1 MYNSCWGLKE
11 NPFSLSPD
19 PAFFYRSQQHEEAF
33 ANLIYGV
40 ESRKGFIALTGEVG
54 TGKTTVLECLRDCLR
69 ERKIGY
75 ITVANSRLSP
85 QEFFEL
91 IACELRCEG
100 SSKAEVLSALNQL
113 LVQEAEAGRTMVL
126 IVDEAQNLE
135 RDVLEEI
142 RLLGNLEDRYG
153 KLLQIVLAGQPEL
166 DRKLDAPDLR
176 QLKQRI
182 VLRCTLRPL
191 TEKETLEYV
200 ATRLERA
207 GMPGQRVF
215 PPHVLTEI
223 HRVAQGVPRVINAI
237 CDNLLVMTCALRQQV
252 ATIQMLAKVGEQMRL
267 DGFSGA
273 SEIGP
278 AADPAESAAITR
290 YKSEWT
296 REPRFVRSELPI
308 APAVAAGV
316 TLKPLPPL
324 PRRHRRAVRFVWT
337 VAAVVAAL
345 GGLTLAAANDL
356 WGIRQFVPDLWPQ
369 VTSAHFALPES
380 ASPQS
385 TSLQPTSKP
394 STSEPRWRQP
404 TPSAA
409 PLGAKTPRIE
419 TPPGALPSW
428 RQLNAKAYPPPTRKP
443 VETSKA
449 PTPEPLRL
457 PAFKPAQTF
466 APSPGIALATP
477 QSEPAPRRDP
487 EVVVDPTPAPQV
499 IEPAPPAAPPPPP
512 PRFTGG
518 WSYPSNG
525 RFYGAEPEFVE
536 LAIREDNGHLMGG
549 LSVRFKPA
557 SGGGSELLQFGFSG
571 DLRSA
576 SIQTFSLETK
586 NGDRGTIEL
595 IPGSAPNTLEVN
607 FHTRRSDGRT
617 QSGNMILVKR
627 AASSL

>member
-33 ANLIYGV
+33 ANLIFGV

-54 TGKTTVLECLRDCLR
+54 TGKTMVLECLRDSLR
-69 ERKIGY
+69 ERDIGY
-75 ITVANSRLSP
+75 ITVANSRLSA

-91 IACELRCEG
+91 IACELRCGG

-182 VLRCTLRPL
+182 VIRCSLRPL

-200 ATRLERA
+200 ATRMERA
-207 GMPGQRVF
+207 GMPGQTVF
-215 PPHVLTEI
+215 PPRVLTEI

-237 CDNLLVMTCALRQQV
+237 CDNLLVMTCALGKQV
-252 ATIQMLAKVGEQMRL
+252 ATTQMLAKVGDEMRL

-273 SEIGP
+273 SEIRPP
-278 AADPAESAAITR
+278 ADSEESAAITR

-296 REPRFVRSELPI
+296 RGPRFVRSELPI
-308 APAVAAGV
+308 APALAAGV
-316 TLKPLPPL
+316 AVKPLPPL
-324 PRRHRRAVRFVWT
+324 PSRPRRAVRLLWIA
-337 VAAVVAAL
+337 AAVVAAL

-356 WGIRQFVPDLWPQ
+356 WGIRQFVLGIWPQ
-369 VTSAHFALPES
+369 VTSAHFTLPEYT
-380 ASPQS
+380 SPQPK
-385 TSLQPTSKP
+385 L
-394 STSEPRWRQP
+394 EPRRTRTE
-404 TPSAA
+404 TPRTAA
-409 PLGAKTPRIE
+409 PARPYLKA
-419 TPPGALPSW
+419 
-428 RQLNAKAYPPPTRKP
+428 NADPLPTRKP
-443 VETSKA
+443 FERPQAPIPEPPSITAPNLEPSPA
-449 PTPEPLRL
+449 PTVP
-457 PAFKPAQTF
+457 
-466 APSPGIALATP
+466 PSPNLALATV
-477 QSEPAPRRDP
+477 QSEPAPRWGP
-487 EVVVDPTPAPQV
+487 EVIVDPTPAPQATV
-499 IEPAPPAAPPPPP
+499 PSRPPAPSTFA
-512 PRFTGG
+512 GG

-557 SGGGSELLQFGFSG
+557 FGIESGLLQFGFSG

-576 SIQTFSLETK
+576 SVQTFSLETK

-595 IPGSAPNTLEVN
+595 IPGAAPNTLEVN
-607 FHTRRSDGRT
+607 FHVRRSDGRT
-617 QSGNMILVKR
+617 QAGNMILVKR
-627 AASSL
+627 PASSL